1 MNWRAVPCRTQRS
14 LPENLVLTVH
24 WGAAV
29 ILHAR
34 RSFCGICH
42 GAPTPVSLPMG
53 WLIRR
58 WEKGLAPPLGWHMK
72 VYGLLAVFDPL
83 GLLPSDVSCDGQVY
97 FIWRLLSETSDL
109 RHTLLSFHVPPW
121 PFCQTAFI
129 STLMVSFLPGGHEA
143 GTSSCLT
150 STPLPSAGMPMLPQI
165 LPFFIHPPPSSCRLG
180 SRVILCLH

>member
-1 MNWRAVPCRTQRS
+1 MSDTEEPPREFGLDRPLGGSSHSPCPS
-14 LPENLVLTVH
+14 VLLWYLPR
-24 WGAAV
+24 GA
-29 ILHAR
+29 HT
-34 RSFCGICH
+34 SFPSYGL
-42 GAPTPVSLPMG
+42 AYPTLG
-53 WLIRR
+53 
-58 WEKGLAPPLGWHMK
+58 EGTAPPLGWHMK

-83 GLLPSDVSCDGQVY
+83 GLLPSAVSCDGQVY

-150 STPLPSAGMPMLPQI
+150 STPLPSEGMPMLPQI